1 MNKKILILLAFVLSI
16 ASGISAQKFSGRWNL
31 YPTVGQLVNKM
42 IDTGTKT
49 YFITGS
55 NLYHYSEADNETFA
69 YAGTNTLSDVGVSD
83 IYFNYDTRKLLVIYS
98 NANLDII
105 DEDGA
110 VLNVPDIAN
119 AVLSSTKGIR
129 DVDFK
134 NDLAY
139 IATDF
144 GLVVVNMET
153 GSVEQSGIYGFGVD
167 KVVAAGDYIVAYFM
181 TPNVSGVKNQTFYM
195 ARRDAKL
202 SSFSAFKPALTSA
215 YWRMIGVDDT
225 HFLAISNDAWRTR
238 LMTLDPATNTI
249 SESNRLSVINWN
261 NIRAADGRIFGIG
274 DHICHVFDSKTLTYT
289 EQVPIPAELMGMEFS
304 FGKEGYSS
312 IWGGGSRGLGKWD
325 LKTGSTLIQPFFP
338 QGLAVPYPHLMRWDV
353 NGRLWVSNLGG
364 AVLYSNAGNV
374 DGVNIE
380 QYVNAIDGDKVVN
393 MTPTTDATGYGMA
406 HGTTKFYEPDAAERA
421 RYAAAPDA
429 MSWSYSTKKSM
440 NTKNIVGGPNK
451 VQPDPDDP
459 DMFWTTNATEGL
471 FLCKKGEGWSA
482 ANPNGDVLCIYNR
495 YNMPYE
501 PREPAL
507 TRAYDVEL
515 DPEGN
520 LWVGFRSDKNLSTGP
535 KYPFYILPSAVRK
548 SRPAAVKYDDWVAH
562 PFNGYAE
569 FTGNVG
575 ITFARKSRMA
585 FAFSAIYTGP
595 IYAIDTR
602 GTYADPSD
610 DIVIA
615 HNTVVDQDNN
625 VINPLYYT
633 AVQEDKNGWIWVTY
647 TEGVFVIQDA
657 AGAASE
663 SMRVRR
669 PVVPR
674 NDGTNF
680 GDYLLDGANIS
691 GMAVDPTDRKW
702 FSTFDAGVYLV
713 SADGTKVLEH
723 FDKDNSPLVSNTV
736 YSVTCDPNSNR
747 VFFGTDLGLISYDSD
762 ASPASPDY
770 SDVYVY
776 PNPVRPEYNGWIT
789 IAGLMD
795 NSLIK
800 IADMSGNVVFQGRSS
815 GGSFIWDGCNSAG
828 QRVRTGVY
836 LVLAS
841 TSGESDSA
849 SAIVSKI
856 MIMN

>member
-1 MNKKILILLAFVLSI
+1 MNKKIFILLAFVFSI
-16 ASGISAQKFSGRWNL
+16 VSAVSAQKLSGRWNL

-42 IDTGTKT
+42 IDVGTKT
-49 YFITGS
+49 YFITGN
-55 NLYHYSEADNETFA
+55 NLYHYSEADNETFS
-69 YAGTNTLSDVGVSD
+69 YATSGSLSDVGISD
-83 IYFNYDTRKLLVIYS
+83 IYYNYDARKLLVVYS

-105 DEDGA
+105 DEDGT

-134 NDLAY
+134 GDMAY

-144 GLVVVNMET
+144 GLVVINMET
-153 GSVEQSGIYGFGVD
+153 GAVAQSGIYGFGID
-167 KVVAAGDYIVAYFM
+167 KIVVVGANIVAYFM
-181 TPNVSGVKNQTFYM
+181 TPNVAAVTNKTFYI
-195 ARRDAKL
+195 APRDAKL
-202 SSFSAFKPALTSA
+202 SSFSAFKPALTSG

-225 HFLAISNDAWRTR
+225 HFLAISEDAWRTR
-238 LMTLDPATNTI
+238 LMTVDAAANTI
-249 SESNRLSVINWN
+249 TEANRLTVINWN
-261 NIRAADGRIFGIG
+261 NIRSADGRIFGIG
-274 DHICHVFDSKTLTYT
+274 DKICHVFDSKTLTYT

-304 FGKEGYSS
+304 FGKEGCSAL
-312 IWGGGSRGLGKWD
+312 WGGGVRGLGKWD
-325 LKTGSTLIQPFFP
+325 LMTGATLVQPFFP
-338 QGLAVPYPHLMRWDV
+338 QGLAVPYPHLMRWDAD
-353 NGRLWVSNLGG
+353 GRLWVSNLGG
-364 AVLYSNAGNV
+364 AVLYSNAGNI
-374 DGVNIE
+374 DGVEIE
-380 QYVNAIDGDKVVN
+380 QYVNTVEGDKVVN
-393 MTPTTDATGYGMA
+393 RTPTTAATGYGMA
-406 HGTTKFYEPDAAERA
+406 KGTVRFYDPDAAERA

-429 MSWSYSTKKSM
+429 MSWPHNTKNRL

-482 ANPNGDVLCIYNR
+482 SNPNGDVLCIYNR

-501 PREPAL
+501 AREPSL
-507 TRAYDVEL
+507 TRAYDVEI

-520 LWVGFRSDKNLSTGP
+520 LWVGFRSDKNLATGP
-535 KYPFYILPSAVRK
+535 KYPFYILPANVRK
-548 SRPAAVKYDDWVAH
+548 NRPAAAKYEDWVAH
-562 PFNGYAE
+562 PFNGYAD
-569 FTGNVG
+569 FTANIL
-575 ITFARKSRMA
+575 ITFAKKSEMA
-585 FAFSAIYTGP
+585 FAFSAAYNGP
-595 IYAIDTR
+595 IYAINTR

-610 DIVIA
+610 DIVLA

-625 VINPLYYT
+625 VLNPLYYT
-633 AVQEDKNGWIWVTY
+633 DIKEDNNGRVWVTY
-647 TEGVFVIQDA
+647 TEGVYVIENPST
-657 AGAASE
+657 GVSE
-663 SMRVRR
+663 NMRVRR

-691 GMAVDPTDRKW
+691 GMAVDPTNRKW
-702 FSTFDAGVYLV
+702 FATFDAGVYLV
-713 SADGTKVLEH
+713 SADGTKVIEH

-789 IAGLMD
+789 VAGLMD
-795 NSLIK
+795 NSLVK
-800 IADMSGNVVFQGRSS
+800 IADMSGNVVYQGRSS